1 MTTDSARNLVI
12 INANIYSQDPA
23 LPRAQAIA
31 SKQGRIAAVGS
42 NAEVLAFAGRELPQ
56 AAVSDLGG
64 KTMLP
69 GFIDAHTHFIA
80 GGFSLQSVNLR
91 GAAGPEEFVG
101 RIAERLRQ
109 TKPGDWVTGG
119 GWDQETWPAAPLPR
133 KQWLDGFSADN
144 PVFVSRSDL
153 HIGLAN
159 SAALRAAGIDAAT
172 PDPCGGEIFRD
183 PASGEPTGI
192 LKDAAIRLV
201 EAAMPKPSKTDREAA
216 LRLALAKA
224 AAEGVTSVHDV
235 TDWGNPDWSEWALFQ
250 QFRAQ
255 NELTCRIFARLPLI
269 DWDRRRADMPP
280 FGVGD
285 AADPW
290 LRFGG
295 LKGFTDGSLG
305 GHTAYFFEPYADAPG
320 NCGLLLPDMYPADAM
335 EKRVREADMAG
346 IPLSIH
352 AIGDRA
358 NSLLLDIFESVVQA
372 NGPRDRR
379 LRIEHAQHL
388 RQSDIER
395 MGRLGVIASVQPA
408 HLIDDGGWAERSIG
422 AERCQLTY
430 AFRSLLAAGVLLAG
444 GSDWPVA
451 EMSPLL
457 AMHAAVNRTTADGQ
471 FPGGWNP
478 QQKLSVD
485 QAIAAFTT
493 GAAYA
498 EFAETEKGSLTPGKF
513 ADLVVLS
520 ADPYQVDPDCIKDI
534 KIIQTIAG
542 GRSVFEFKN
551 IFAE

>member
-1 MTTDSARNLVI
+1 MTTPPRDFVI
-12 INANIYSQDPA
+12 INANIHSLDPSR
-23 LPRAQAIA
+23 PRARAIA
-31 SKQGRIAAVGS
+31 AKNGRIAAVGS
-42 NAEVLAFAGRELPQ
+42 DEAILAYAGRELPQ
-56 AAVSDLGG
+56 AAVTDLGG
-64 KTMLP
+64 KTVLP

-133 KQWLDGFSADN
+133 KQWIDGFSAEN

-159 SAALRAAGIDAAT
+159 SAALRAAGIDATT

-201 EAAMPKPSKTDREAA
+201 EAVMPKPSVADRESA

-250 QFRAQ
+250 QFRAR

-269 DWDRRRADMPP
+269 DWDRRRADMPA
-280 FGVGD
+280 FLTGD

-320 NCGLLLPDMYPADAM
+320 NCGLLLADMFPAGAM
-335 EKRVREADMAG
+335 EQRLREADHAG
-346 IPLSIH
+346 IPVSVH
-352 AIGDRA
+352 AIGDQA
-358 NSLLLDIFESVVQA
+358 NAILLDIFESLTRS

-430 AFRSLLAAGVLLAG
+430 AFRSLLAAGVRLAG

-457 AMHAAVNRTTADGQ
+457 AIHAAVNRTTSDGQ

-478 QQKLSVD
+478 QQKISVA
-485 QAIAAFTT
+485 QAITAFTSD
-493 GAAYA
+493 AAYA
-498 EFAETEKGSLTPGKF
+498 EFAEAEKGSLSPGKF

-520 ADPYQVDPDCIKDI
+520 ADPYQVDPACIKEI
-534 KIIQTIAG
+534 QVLQTIAG
-542 GRSVFEFKN
+542 GRTVFQSKN
-551 IFAE
+551 FFAE